1 MRDEIDSWLKGGC
14 NYLLGVALYAR
25 YGKDEFLKR
34 IFIQSDKS
42 FNRQKLNEVLIKL
55 RGESAKAGKSESPKE
70 AAFLSLKVG
79 KPENRKEAA
88 SHPVEFPELLQVK
101 NLRNQTMAEL
111 RSLHPYLS
119 TLPEGEELRQ
129 LAENI
134 VKLRKKNVEHWQ
146 RYNHLTEYGPD
157 EIPYKP
163 EPVLVPIELINT
175 CENLRKSI
183 SKAEL
188 RLKEQTPPSQKTID
202 LIKEKKAQFELVKSQ
217 IAAYKGVAK

>member
-1 MRDEIDSWLKGGC
+1 MRNEIDSWLKGGC

-34 IFIQSDKS
+34 IFSQSDKS
-42 FNRQKLNEVLIKL
+42 FNRQKLNQVLVAL
-55 RGESAKAGKSESPKE
+55 RDSE
-70 AAFLSLKVG
+70 ALSLNPSPAERDFEVNISKKVTEK
-79 KPENRKEAA
+79 KP
-88 SHPVEFPELLQVK
+88 PVEFPELLQVK

-129 LAENI
+129 LAVNI

-146 RYNHLTEYGPD
+146 RYNHLLENGPD
-157 EIPYKP
+157 KVAYKP
-163 EPVLVPIELINT
+163 EPVMVPIELINT

-183 SKAEL
+183 GKAEQ